1 MNGALIIDKPQE
13 FTSFDVVA
21 VVRKICKTKKVGH
34 TGTLDPMATGVLPI
48 LIGNATRAADILPDS
63 DKAYIATFKFGV
75 TTDTQDITGKVLS
88 QTEFSVSR
96 EKLSETCEKFRG
108 RIKQIPPMYSAIKK
122 NGVPLYDLARQ
133 GISVEREARE
143 IFISR
148 LELCDYNDQSGEG
161 CIIVECSK
169 GTYIRTLIADI
180 GEELGCGAV
189 MTSLRRSK
197 ACGFDITEA
206 ITLDELK
213 KLAESGDIA
222 QKLISAQRL
231 FESLRSVKVTEKQQ
245 IRFCNGGSLD
255 KERLPL
261 PKKIA
266 NGTRLRVISA
276 DGKFL
281 GIGEYKEEK
290 NEVAM
295 FKLFLD

>member
-1 MNGALIIDKPQE
+1 MNGALIIDKPQD

-63 DKAYIATFKFGV
+63 DKTYIATFKLGL
-75 TTDTQDITGKVLS
+75 TTDTEDITGKVLS
-88 QTEFSVSR
+88 QAEVNVGR
-96 EKLSETCEKFRG
+96 QMLSDVCERFHGKVM
-108 RIKQIPPMYSAIKK
+108 QIPPMYSAIKK

-133 GISVEREARE
+133 GISVERETRE
-143 IFISR
+143 IFVAR
-148 LELCDYNDQSGEG
+148 LELGNYDEQKGEG
-161 CIIVECSK
+161 CITVECSK

-180 GEELGCGAV
+180 GAALGCGAV

-197 ACGFDITEA
+197 ACGFDISEA

-213 KLAESGDIA
+213 KLAENGETE
-222 QKLISAQRL
+222 QKLISTQRL
-231 FESLRSVKVTEKQQ
+231 FESLASVKVTEKQQ

-255 KERLPL
+255 RGRLPL
-261 PKKIA
+261 AKNITDK
-266 NGTRLRVISA
+266 TRVRVVSPE
-276 DGKFL
+276 GKFL
-281 GIGEYKEEK
+281 GIGEYREET

-295 FKLFLD
+295 FKLFLE